1 MSMSVDA
8 LAERWTQMWNREL
21 PANKVVTPSCRTY
34 FGRTPRTER
43 PVTAIGSDELQATV
57 DEIAS
62 SIEGIRYG
70 HISDPLV
77 AEGSTDHAGSF
88 TLLWEVKAPGMGT
101 RSGID
106 IFRYS
111 GDLITEVWSIT
122 GDLELPPISD

>member
-1 MSMSVDA
+1 
-8 LAERWTQMWNREL
+8 
-21 PANKVVTPSCRTY
+21 
-34 FGRTPRTER
+34 
-43 PVTAIGSDELQATV
+43 V

-77 AEGSTDHAGSF
+77 AEGSTDHTGSF
-88 TLLWEVKAPGMGT
+88 TLLWEVQAPGVGT

-111 GDLITEVWSIT
+111 DDLITEVWSVT